1 MAIPRRRS
9 HLRLRLQI
17 LAVTACTVLGLAG
30 CGNSASDDVPG

>member
-9 HLRLRLQI
+9 HLRLQI

-30 CGNSASDDVPG
+30 CGNSASDDVSG